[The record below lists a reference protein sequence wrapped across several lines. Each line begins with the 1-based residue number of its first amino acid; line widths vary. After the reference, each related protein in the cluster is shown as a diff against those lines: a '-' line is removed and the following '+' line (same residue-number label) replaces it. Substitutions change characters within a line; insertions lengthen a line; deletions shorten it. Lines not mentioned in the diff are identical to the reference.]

1 MFQTLL
7 FSRIVPCV
15 KDIGLG
21 GRKVQH
27 PDADLGVLD
36 AAKSDLEALMRD
48 DEQIA
53 ERMDAEQAAEFAARA
68 EEVDEAIAEGAAG

>member
-1 MFQTLL
+1 
-7 FSRIVPCV
+7 
-15 KDIGLG
+15 
-21 GRKVQH
+21 
-27 PDADLGVLD
+27 
-36 AAKSDLEALMRD
+36 MRD